1 MTPMPARLLPVLLI
15 GLSAVAC
22 KEEPPPPP
30 PEDPC
35 PHIGMDSMEGDW
47 LKVQGSKAD
56 HRNRFRIIGSPGD
69 YDAILVAGFWTKM
82 RMEGSKRDS
91 DYVFEE
97 VLEGKFLD
105 QYRTGYRTKYRMYVE
120 PYKKTCSLRTVIATV
135 TLDEDGKEKEK
146 PRGHG
151 FEEFLQD
158 PKQVDFT
165 YDKPDGFLFLREA
178 ASSRATAE
186 AQLSQFE
193 GYPKPETQLG
203 EAIPVGVFTK
213 ASADGPDSCSYSFDL
228 YFDDR
233 PYKGR
238 RDNPSEAAG
247 VNLAAG
253 PVKDGYRH
261 WYVPSWYAPYGGNHH
276 FEMYRY
282 KSCGGER
289 ELIGIN
295 DLEAVL
301 H

>member
-1 MTPMPARLLPVLLI
+1 MPTHLRRLLPLI
-15 GLSAVAC
+15 ALGLTLSAC

-35 PHIGMDSMEGDW
+35 PHIGLDTMEGKW
-47 LKVQGSKAD
+47 LKVMGSKAD
-56 HRNRFRIIGSPGD
+56 HRNRFEITGTPGD
-69 YDAILVAGFWTKM
+69 YEATLIAGFWTKIQM
-82 RMEGSKRDS
+82 KGTKRDS

-97 VLEGKFLD
+97 VMEGKFAD
-105 QYRTGYRTKYRMYVE
+105 QYRTGYRTRYRMYVE
-120 PYKKTCSLRTVIATV
+120 PYKKTCSQRVVIATV
-135 TLDEDGKEKEK
+135 GMDEDGTEKEK

-158 PKQVDFT
+158 PGQIAFT
-165 YDKPDGFLFLREA
+165 YQKPDGVLFLQQA
-178 ASSRATAE
+178 ASNRSIAE
-186 AQLSQFE
+186 QQLQEFE

-203 EAIPVGVFTK
+203 EAIPVGVFTQ
-213 ASADGPDSCSYSFDL
+213 ASADGPDSCSYTFDL
-228 YFDDR
+228 FFDDK

-238 RDNPSEAAG
+238 RDSPSDAAG
-247 VNLAAG
+247 ENLAAG

-261 WYVPSWYAPYGGNHH
+261 WFVPAWYAPYGGNHH

-295 DLEAVL
+295 ALEAVL